1 MPGKFTRS
9 RNGCQACRSIKL
21 KCDEGKPQCRRCS
34 AKGIQCD
41 YAVQL
46 RWASGA
52 KRGGKAAGGKTIMRV
67 SGKVGMRGK
76 ARAAPISGLLTPTV
90 SAPAQVSP
98 APTPAQ
104 YSPQTQLAPV
114 QSAQWNSVPQFN
126 SSLQSIPQY
135 NSPLQGIPPFGAPL
149 SDESF
154 ASFMS
159 MFNGGPMF
167 PGMAPFDAFPPVN
180 HAIPSATFL
189 SHISLESLN
198 LPLPLPRRLV
208 DSSSNMEL
216 FEFYVRETANLLTP
230 TKESRFFKNPFKI
243 LISQMAM
250 ESDTLLNILLAFSA
264 NHRSQMTCQIE
275 DLDAS
280 SSDDDN
286 TGKMPVEEELP
297 PAIQNILSPL
307 PSLNNKSNT
316 QTFVRGLL
324 SKTVNNL
331 VKKLQNSTQR
341 TSDTTL
347 ATVLM
352 LTLFDIFFGDKS
364 RSWREHLDGARNLF
378 AERLKQTNA
387 DGGRDDLTI
396 ILPFDTQIS
405 TNFLF
410 WWFSYIDIV
419 AALSSVSPVS
429 SITTGSPGSP
439 DPLASPIFS
448 YRFPNMCKS
457 QTDLE
462 YLREKRE
469 TFDDIERGI
478 GVDPK
483 VLSLMGDISVL
494 VYFHDDSDTSP
505 PSQSTLVKALELDHE
520 MLEYIRISELERDSI
535 MSRYKDGCPDELID
549 KFNAYKI
556 LRAMNKVFAF
566 SGLLQ
571 LKRRI
576 LRIPLSSS
584 IIKEILHD
592 ITALIEKY
600 IPVESSTTSCIIF
613 CLFCCGCDLIDPD
626 MAQYR
631 HIYLDRINQLSK
643 IGVSSTKIAKSI
655 MMECWDDKKNWWD
668 ILLEKNLDLTFAI

>member
-9 RNGCQACRSIKL
+9 RNGCKACRRIKL
-21 KCDEGKPQCRRCS
+21 KCDEAKPSCRRCR
-34 AKGIQCD
+34 AKGIECN
-41 YAVQL
+41 YEVQL
-46 RWASGA
+46 RWAV
-52 KRGGKAAGGKTIMRV
+52 GGKQASGRGNGVSVGLPMMRV
-67 SGKVGMRGK
+67 QKKKKTSGSGVKVVKKMGEKPAGKVLPTPSVVSLQ
-76 ARAAPISGLLTPTV
+76 ADPIPDSQSLVQL
-90 SAPAQVSP
+90 SP
-98 APTPAQ
+98 AN
-104 YSPQTQLAPV
+104 PV
-114 QSAQWNSVPQFN
+114 ASF
-126 SSLQSIPQY
+126 
-135 NSPLQGIPPFGAPL
+135 SPLVN
-149 SDESF
+149 DETF

-159 MFNGGPMF
+159 MFNAGPMF
-167 PGMAPFDAFPPVN
+167 PGMAMFDTLPPVN
-180 HAIPSATFL
+180 TMLPSSTFL

-198 LPLPLPRRLV
+198 LPLPLPRRLTE
-208 DSSSNMEL
+208 SSNNMDL
-216 FEFYVRETANLLTP
+216 FEFYVKETSNLLTP
-230 TKESRFFKNPFKI
+230 TKESQFFKNPFKI

-264 NHRSQMTCQIE
+264 NHRSQITNQIE
-275 DLDAS
+275 DLDAPSDEDS
-280 SSDDDN
+280 S
-286 TGKMPVEEELP
+286 GGEMPVREELP

-307 PSLNNKSNT
+307 PSLNNKSST
-316 QTFVRGLL
+316 KALVRNLL

-331 VKKLQNSTQR
+331 VKKLQSSTQR

-378 AERLKQTNA
+378 AERLKEANSSDTTE
-387 DGGRDDLTI
+387 DLTI

-419 AALSSVSPVS
+419 ASLSSVSPVS
-429 SITTGSPGSP
+429 TINTGSPGSP
-439 DPLASPIFS
+439 DPLTSPIFS

-457 QTDLE
+457 QTDLD
-462 YLREKRE
+462 YLREKRA

-494 VYFHDDSDTSP
+494 VYFHDDKDTSP
-505 PSQSTLVKALELDHE
+505 PNQSTLVKALELDHD
-520 MLEYIRISELERDSI
+520 MQEYIRVSELERDEI
-535 MSRYKDGCPDELID
+535 MAKYDGGCPDALVD
-549 KFNAYKI
+549 KFAAYKI

-584 IIKEILHD
+584 IIKEILRD
-592 ITALIEKY
+592 ITGLIDKY

-643 IGVSSTKIAKSI
+643 IGVSSTKIAKAI
-655 MMECWDDKKNWWD
+655 MMECWEDKKNWWD